1 MSFRQTSVTNSVDDV
16 HLFPQYAL
24 AVPRN
29 FLPLLLL
36 FTLLGSAALTRDKH
50 HTPAPPPPPVP
61 VVVTEHW
68 AESTLGTLSLE
79 EKVGQLFMVRMRV
92 EFLGN
97 QSPEYLRLRD
107 SIRKYHVGSLA
118 MSIPAAGHFLNGN
131 DRYQTVTLM
140 NQLQSDS
147 KLPLLVAGDFERGVL
162 PAHLFGTTVFP
173 HAMAFGA
180 AGKLAYAEEF
190 GRITAQ
196 ESRALGV
203 HWNLFPV
210 ADVNSNPAN
219 PIIGTRAFGEN
230 PVQVGDLVA
239 AYIRG
244 ARAAGML
251 TTAKHFPG
259 HGNTATD

>member
-1 MSFRQTSVTNSVDDV
+1 
-16 HLFPQYAL
+16 LFPQYAL

-29 FLPLLLL
+29 FLPLLVL

-50 HTPAPPPPPVP
+50 HTPAPPPPPAP

-140 NQLQSDS
+140 NQLQSES
-147 KLPLLVAGDFERGVL
+147 KLPLLVAGDFERRNSAAS
-162 PAHLFGTTVFP
+162 PRRKAAPSASTGTCFRSPT
-173 HAMAFGA
+173 
-180 AGKLAYAEEF
+180 
-190 GRITAQ
+190 
-196 ESRALGV
+196 
-203 HWNLFPV
+203 
-210 ADVNSNPAN
+210 
-219 PIIGTRAFGEN
+219 
-230 PVQVGDLVA
+230 
-239 AYIRG
+239 
-244 ARAAGML
+244 
-251 TTAKHFPG
+251 
-259 HGNTATD
+259 